1 MSHFSPDPIMM
12 EPSDNKEN
20 AGPDKRRKNAS
31 LLPLM
36 SAPTPGLEFMCTEVI
51 RHIVQFLDYRSK
63 KMLRGVSSTLK
74 YRVEGCGDKMVH
86 CCRFSNIEFR
96 TAQLKKFA
104 NEVETVLGFEVGDVT
119 HDGVEYL
126 VKKHPEILMFHLG
139 GSITVENK
147 EVSQNRLNV
156 IFSIPF
162 LSSLNISM
170 RQYFIPNDLKIVS
183 KQIESLHLTG
193 IKMNDSWFLQ
203 ILDQCGSTL
212 RSLTLYY
219 SVITGEIDFQGTLPC
234 LENLCLFNCGEF
246 TVKGLIQ
253 ILRHCRTTLR
263 SLDVSY
269 TRITGEN
276 LAQHIGAIPRLEN
289 LNFSNCT
296 DKEMP
301 EILKLFGS
309 TLKSLN
315 IYNTN
320 ITGENLYK
328 YCVTP
333 PYLKNLRMVCC
344 SRLTDKGLLDMLE
357 LCGGTL
363 RSLDLRNTNISGE
376 NISEY
381 KRTLPWLENLNMT
394 ACECLTEKG
403 LMHIL
408 NLCGGTLIS
417 LNLSAT
423 NMTFENLS
431 EKSGTLPCLLDLCLD
446 RCPYLTSK
454 GLLKIFHLCGSTL
467 RSLDI
472 SDTNLTG
479 ENLSDFK
486 GTLPCLEK
494 LNIISCE
501 NLTDKG
507 LWQMIQLWGSKLRSL
522 DLRYTK
528 ITGEDLFEYNGT
540 LPCLENLNL
549 FYCKYL
555 SYKGLLL
562 ILKQCGS
569 MLRTLDISETSMVE
583 LEGLLSEYRHIK
595 IYTDS
600 VE

>member
-1 MSHFSPDPIMM
+1 
-12 EPSDNKEN
+12 
-20 AGPDKRRKNAS
+20 
-31 LLPLM
+31 
-36 SAPTPGLEFMCTEVI
+36 MCCE
-51 RHIVQFLDYRSK
+51 
-63 KMLRGVSSTLK
+63 
-74 YRVEGCGDKMVH
+74 
-86 CCRFSNIEFR
+86 
-96 TAQLKKFA
+96 
-104 NEVETVLGFEVGDVT
+104 
-119 HDGVEYL
+119 
-126 VKKHPEILMFHLG
+126 
-139 GSITVENK
+139 
-147 EVSQNRLNV
+147 
-156 IFSIPF
+156 
-162 LSSLNISM
+162 
-170 RQYFIPNDLKIVS
+170 
-183 KQIESLHLTG
+183 
-193 IKMNDSWFLQ
+193 
-203 ILDQCGSTL
+203 
-212 RSLTLYY
+212 
-219 SVITGEIDFQGTLPC
+219 
-234 LENLCLFNCGEF
+234 EF
-246 TVKGLIQ
+246 TVKGLVQ
-253 ILRHCRTTLR
+253 ILRHCRSTLR
-263 SLDVSY
+263 SLDISY
-269 TRITGEN
+269 TRITGDIV
-276 LAQHIGAIPRLEN
+276 AQHIGATPCLEN
-289 LNFSNCT
+289 LIFSSCN
-296 DKEMP
+296 DKDLR
-301 EILKLFGS
+301 EIFKVCGS
-309 TLKSLN
+309 TLKSLYIRGN
-315 IYNTN
+315 IS
-320 ITGENLYK
+320 GGNLSK
-328 YCVTP
+328 CCLTP
-333 PYLKNLRMVCC
+333 PLLKNLSMVFCHK
-344 SRLTDKGLLDMLE
+344 LADKGLLEMLE

-363 RSLDLRNTNISGE
+363 RSLDLGSTNITGE
-376 NISEY
+376 NLSEY
-381 KRTLPWLENLNMT
+381 KETLPWLENLNMKL
-394 ACECLTEKG
+394 CERLTEKG

-408 NLCGGTLIS
+408 HLCGSTLIS